1 MSDHDPDA
9 WTMYKTLKYGS
20 MATAYLSPSLC
31 IRRLEWG
38 GITKAQFANV
48 VSLAKEQ
55 KIRELKRQN
64 RDWSPAKAEIEAD
77 KWAKQRL
84 NGLESE
90 CANAITVEHEQR
102 LRNLQRLRGVD
113 DRLNA
118 EVQQMLTTKQGV
130 SSTS

>member
-1 MSDHDPDA
+1 M
-9 WTMYKTLKYGS
+9 LKYGS

-113 DRLNA
+113 DQLNA